1 MRQIYMDYNATTPV
15 APNVRAA
22 VLPFLSEHYGNPS
35 SSHALG
41 RAAHEAVEDAREQV
55 AALIEAEREEIVFTS
70 GGSESNN
77 LALKGVLFRQALEVG
92 AHLIISS
99 IEHPAIVEPARFLER
114 LGYDLTVVPA
124 DSRGV
129 VHPQAIADAFRP
141 NTVLVSVM
149 HANNE
154 IGTIQP
160 IREIADACHERGI
173 LVHTDAA
180 QSIGKIR
187 TSVDELGVD
196 LLTIAGH
203 KMYAP
208 KGVGALFVRNGV
220 ALEPII
226 HGAAHEG
233 GLRAGTENVPYIVG
247 LGKAASLAR
256 RRFEDTDDL
265 LEKQRDR
272 LLEQLRAALGGD
284 LRVNGEPSPRLP
296 NTLSVV
302 FPRANGGQLLAKI
315 PELCA
320 STGAACHSESTHVS
334 ATLAALG
341 LSPEQAAGTVRL
353 SLGWFTTD
361 DEVDA
366 AASLLI
372 DAWEKSASV

>member
-1 MRQIYMDYNATTPV
+1 MRQIYLDYNATTPV
-15 APNVRAA
+15 APAVRAA
-22 VLPFLSEHYGNPS
+22 ILPFLSEHYGNPS
-35 SSHALG
+35 SSHSLG
-41 RAAHEAVEDAREQV
+41 RAAHEAVEDAREQM
-55 AALIEAEREEIVFTS
+55 AALLEADREEIVFTS
-70 GGSESNN
+70 GGTEANN

-92 AHLIISS
+92 GHLIISS

-114 LGYDLTVVPA
+114 LGYDLTIVPA
-124 DSRGV
+124 DANGV
-129 VHPQAIADAFRP
+129 VHPEAIDEALRP

-160 IREIADACHERGI
+160 IRAIADLCHERGI
-173 LVHTDAA
+173 LMHTDAA
-180 QSIGKIR
+180 QTVGKIR
-187 TSVDELGVD
+187 TSVEELGVD
-196 LLTIAGH
+196 LLSIAGH

-220 ALEPII
+220 ALEPVL

-247 LGKAASLAR
+247 LGKSASLAR
-256 RRFEDTDDL
+256 RSIGETSAVVARL
-265 LEKQRDR
+265 RDR
-272 LLEQLRAALGGD
+272 LLDQLRAALGGE
-284 LRVNGEPSPRLP
+284 LLVNGETTSRLP

-302 FPRANGGQLLAKI
+302 FPRANGAQLLAKI

-320 STGAACHSESTHVS
+320 STGAACHSGSTKIS

-341 LSPEQAAGTVRL
+341 LTSDQAAGTVRL
-353 SLGWFTTD
+353 SLGWFTTE
-361 DEVDA
+361 DEIDA

-372 DAWEKSASV
+372 DAWEKAANT